1 MGFTKE
7 VLDFARWITA
17 QRYPNDAGSINAG
30 CLKEAIALFQRWRR
44 PTLYITKSVHRR
56 KMARV

>member
-30 CLKEAIALFQRWRR
+30 CLKEAIVLFQRWHR
-44 PTLYITKSVHRR
+44 PTLYILER
-56 KMARV
+56 